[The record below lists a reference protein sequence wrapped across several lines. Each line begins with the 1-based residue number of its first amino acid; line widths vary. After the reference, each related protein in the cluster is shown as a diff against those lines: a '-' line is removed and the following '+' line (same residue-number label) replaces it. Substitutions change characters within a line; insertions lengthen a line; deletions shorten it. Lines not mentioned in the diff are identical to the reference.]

1 MTVAGSERREGGAE
15 AQARR
20 LRVLVVDDHDV
31 VHWGFRVLLGEQPWV
46 ERCLAARTSAEA
58 LALAQKL
65 RPDVAL
71 IDLFLAGES
80 GAELCQAIRQASPET
95 RVLLIS
101 GAGRMAPAAAR
112 AAGASG
118 FISKESD
125 AREVVAAVRAVAS
138 GMTMFAPTADQPEP
152 MLTEREREVLEL
164 IAAGS
169 TNREIAE
176 ALYLSPY
183 TVKEHTSVLYRK
195 LHARNRAE
203 AVRQAQRIGLLG

>member
-1 MTVAGSERREGGAE
+1 MSAARSRTDGSGPVPRN
-15 AQARR
+15 RR

-31 VHWGFRVLLGEQPWV
+31 VHWGFRVLLAEQHWV
-46 ERCLAARTSAEA
+46 ERCVAARTGAEA
-58 LALAQKL
+58 LELTRRI

-71 IDLFLAGES
+71 VDLFLASES
-80 GAELCQAIRQASPET
+80 GAELCQAIREDSPRT

-125 AREVVAAVRAVAS
+125 AREVVAAVRMVGF
-138 GMTMFAPTADQPEP
+138 GMTMFAPKAEQPEP
-152 MLTEREREVLEL
+152 LLTEREREVLDL

-176 ALYLSPY
+176 QLFLSPD
-183 TVKEHTSVLYRK
+183 TVKEHASALYRK

-203 AVRQAQRIGLLG
+203 AVQRAQRIGLLG